1 MNKMDIKIRNLVKIY
16 KTGKIEVQALRGVNL
31 DINSGE
37 LVAIIGPSGSGK
49 TTLLNVIGALD
60 EATGG
65 SVQVGDVEV
74 TSLSVSQLVDYR
86 RKTVGHIFQT
96 LNLIPTLSAE
106 ENVELPMIALGASR
120 GKRKQRI
127 QELLELVGMVERAQ
141 HKPDE
146 MSGGEQQRIAIAAAL
161 ANDAPILLAD
171 EPTGELD
178 TVNARVVVDYLVKA
192 NKELDKTIVMVTHD
206 QNVARAAARILHI
219 EDGVIKKTLT
229 PSEVIVKQEAVSYV
243 DQLRARVSEIAVQL
257 EQLDKDFRS
266 EKIDGDEYVQKRQS
280 LKQIKDSLQE
290 ELSRMGV
297 VT

>member
-1 MNKMDIKIRNLVKIY
+1 
-16 KTGKIEVQALRGVNL
+16 L